1 MSNSRKLRKV
11 KARLIGKT
19 IIFDGEKFVV
29 KDIRTIPATLV
40 LHRFFMRKYNL
51 HLPFS
56 KQIEKENNQSSRC
69 YFEKQYYFTVTTAYN
84 QISDLILSES
94 ETSFL
99 TV

>member
-1 MSNSRKLRKV
+1 MSNSRKLRKI
-11 KARLIGKT
+11 KAKLVDKT
-19 IIFDGEKFVV
+19 ITVDGEKFLVR
-29 KDIRTIPATLV
+29 DIRIIPATTV

-51 HLPFS
+51 RLPFS
-56 KQIEKENNQSSRC
+56 EQIEKENNQIGRH

-94 ETSFL
+94 ETNSL